1 MPADIPAALLWDFDG
16 TLVESEDSWFRAE
29 QRILGDW
36 GFRGWTREDA
46 NALVGNHLAQSTRI
60 LMDVAGVAGLDP
72 EHYAGVLAAYAL
84 DDIQER
90 GAPFRPGADALL
102 YAAREADTACALVS
116 ATFSHVLE
124 AVLAT
129 MRPGLFDVVV
139 GGDHVE
145 HGKPHPE
152 PYLLAASRL
161 GVRAEDCV
169 AFEDSV
175 PGSTSAEAAGCVVIG
190 VPFLQAL
197 EPSPGK
203 VVWPTLAG
211 VTLSDVTDVWQR
223 LRRA

>member
-29 QRILGDW
+29 QRVLGDW

-102 YAAREADTACALVS
+102 YAAREADIACALVS

-139 GGDHVE
+139 NQ
-145 HGKPHPE
+145 
-152 PYLLAASRL
+152 
-161 GVRAEDCV
+161 VRARPRHAVLSSTRNRLSCC
-169 AFEDSV
+169 SV
-175 PGSTSAEAAGCVVIG
+175 TRLPPMLGRHRYLASLYSSARAAGLAQC
-190 VPFLQAL
+190 QL
-197 EPSPGK
+197 ES
-203 VVWPTLAG
+203 TI
-211 VTLSDVTDVWQR
+211 SDN
-223 LRRA
+223 